1 METGKSPNPHLE
13 SVTIDCKVC
22 PLPADPHRLYVN
34 CCIAVEEPK
43 RRINQRLLF
52 IVMPSISV
60 PWTSLRRISSSSRK
74 MGMGRRH
81 AESSHL
87 VNGSAHALRSCRGLA
102 CTVPPAGWRGVRSLV
117 WIVDSVYWDWL
128 GWETGFYIG

>member
-74 MGMGRRH
+74 MGMGEEARR
-81 AESSHL
+81 E
-87 VNGSAHALRSCRGLA
+87 
-102 CTVPPAGWRGVRSLV
+102 
-117 WIVDSVYWDWL
+117 
-128 GWETGFYIG
+128 